1 MRSSTMSAVFAVVL
15 AIALGFGTTGCEDVP
30 QAFDLDHAR
39 IMAIRAE
46 PPALAPEATAA
57 IDVLFTDSSIEPRV
71 AAPDAIT
78 IRLPAEAAAFADYLV
93 RTADGWRLTAPD
105 AATIDAIRASLG
117 LAADDPL
124 AVPLE
129 FELATADGPLTAVK
143 LVTIGATAANPAAPA
158 IMIDGTPGAAAVQ
171 TGIDAELAASP
182 TAGDDHVYRWFSSV
196 GELDGFTR
204 PTATLSPELE
214 PPRTTGHLAVVV
226 RDAAGGVAW
235 TIVPIAVAP

>member
-1 MRSSTMSAVFAVVL
+1 MSLVL
-15 AIALGFGTTGCEDVP
+15 AIVGAIALGFGTTGCEDVP

-57 IDVLFTDSSIEPRV
+57 IDVLFTDSTIEPRV
-71 AAPDAIT
+71 AAPDAIE

-105 AATIDAIRASLG
+105 AATIDTIRASLG
-117 LAADDPL
+117 LAAGDPL

-129 FELATADGPLTAVK
+129 LELATADGPLTAVK
-143 LVTIGATAANPAAPA
+143 LVAIGAAAANPAAPA
-158 IMIDGTPGAAAVQ
+158 IMIDGTPGAAVQ
-171 TGIDAELAASP
+171 TGIDAALAASP

-204 PTATLSPELE
+204 PTATLSPEIE

-235 TIVPIAVAP
+235 TIVPVAVAP